1 MIIVSGQAIK
11 PVEDAGNPGRISG
24 SGILIS
30 WWQSVNPE
38 QRRFFYLQ
46 EQRNCINGTGDIM
59 KPVKIPRMPKTEYD
73 SLIKRQYVS
82 RIAFGACEHPYIAPF
97 MYVFDGKYL
106 YFLSTKYGRKME
118 YFKSNPKVSVE
129 IEEYTP
135 DLSAFTFVSLQG
147 FLEEVTDPSQK
158 KKVREQFVGMIK
170 NKGLSPHVLSAFGHS
185 PADSPETIVTQE
197 RSMVWKLVG
206 VKDIVALKNG

>member
-1 MIIVSGQAIK
+1 
-11 PVEDAGNPGRISG
+11 
-24 SGILIS
+24 
-30 WWQSVNPE
+30 
-38 QRRFFYLQ
+38 
-46 EQRNCINGTGDIM
+46 M

-73 SLIKRQYVS
+73 SLIKRHYVS

-170 NKGLSPHVLSAFGHS
+170 NKGLSPHVLSALGHS

>member
-1 MIIVSGQAIK
+1 
-11 PVEDAGNPGRISG
+11 
-24 SGILIS
+24 
-30 WWQSVNPE
+30 
-38 QRRFFYLQ
+38 
-46 EQRNCINGTGDIM
+46 M

-147 FLEEVTDPSQK
+147 FLEEVKEPSQK

-185 PADSPETIVTQE
+185 P
-197 RSMVWKLVG
+197 
-206 VKDIVALKNG
+206 

>member
-1 MIIVSGQAIK
+1 M
-11 PVEDAGNPGRISG
+11 E
-24 SGILIS
+24 
-30 WWQSVNPE
+30 
-38 QRRFFYLQ
+38 
-46 EQRNCINGTGDIM
+46 
-59 KPVKIPRMPKTEYD
+59 PVKIPKMPKKEYD
-73 SLIKRQYVS
+73 SLIERQYVS

-147 FLEEVTDPSQK
+147 FLEEVTEPSQK
-158 KKVREQFVGMIK
+158 KKVREQFVRMMRD
-170 NKGLSPHVLSAFGHS
+170 KGLSPRVLSAFGHS

-197 RSMVWKLVG
+197 RSMVWKLNG